1 MRNNKKGVLLIAV
14 YLVIS
19 VLIVFLGIFVYKN
32 VWEAKI
38 ASHYKNKMLAFY
50 CAEAALD
57 KGIAKLPSSTSGESN
72 VTLSAVSGAQQGEY
86 TYSITTI
93 SAGKSWRVE
102 SWGYVPDQA
111 QAQASEHLEAYI
123 AKKDLPDSFWE
134 NAIYTAGNVRVN
146 GVAYNI
152 DGDIIYGGS
161 MLPAVLNSTI
171 FNGTATNDA
180 SISPLVKLD
189 YESMRII
196 AAAQIKPDGS
206 DNVYTAAEIA
216 SGNPPL
222 PSDFWFDDSDAD
234 PDNWVPNVVYV
245 ETDLVLNGSIGT
257 VGGFFL
263 VVGDV
268 TTDPL
273 ATSSTVINGNGQID
287 GCVYS
292 TGEFRVNGGGSG
304 LNVLGGV
311 WSGTDG
317 VRLNGSV
324 EIEYHQPYMEGI
336 RNVIQPGTTIQVV
349 SWRRL

>member
-1 MRNNKKGVLLIAV
+1 MINNKKGVLLIAV
-14 YLVIS
+14 YLVIT
-19 VLIVFLGIFVYKN
+19 VLLVFLGIFVYKN
-32 VWEAKI
+32 IWEAKI
-38 ASHYKNKMLAFY
+38 AGHYKNKMLAFY

-57 KGIAKLPSSTSGESN
+57 KGIAKLPSDTSGEVN
-72 VTLSAVSGAQQGEY
+72 VTLSAVGGSQQGEY
-86 TYSITTI
+86 TYSISTLI
-93 SAGKSWRVE
+93 LGKSWKVE
-102 SWGYVPDQA
+102 SWGYVPSQA
-111 QAQASEHLEAYI
+111 QAAASEHLEAYI
-123 AKKDLPDSFWE
+123 AKKDLANSFWE
-134 NAIYTAGNVRVN
+134 NALYTAGNIRVT
-146 GVAYNI
+146 GAAYDI

-161 MLPAVLNSTI
+161 MLPVALNPTL
-171 FNGTATNDA
+171 FNGTSTNDI
-180 SISPLVKLD
+180 SVSPLVKLD

-222 PSDFWFDDSDAD
+222 PLDFWFDDSDAD
-234 PDNWVPNVVYV
+234 PANWIPNVVYV
-245 ETDLVLNGSIGT
+245 ETDLVLNGNIGT
-257 VGGFFL
+257 IGGFFL

-273 ATSSTVINGNGQID
+273 ATSETVINGNGQID

-292 TGEFRVNGGGSG
+292 TGEFRVNGGGAG

-324 EIEYHQPYMEGI
+324 EIEYHQPYMDAI
-336 RNVIQPGTTIQVV
+336 RTIIQPSSTIQVV

>member
-1 MRNNKKGVLLIAV
+1 MKNNKKGVLLIAV
-14 YLVIS
+14 YLVIA

-38 ASHYKNKMLAFY
+38 ASHYKHEMLAFY
-50 CAEAALD
+50 CAEAGLD

-72 VTLSAVSGAQQGEY
+72 VVLSAVGGAQQGEY
-86 TYSITTI
+86 TYSIFTI
-93 SAGKSWRVE
+93 SPGKSWRVE

-111 QAQASEHLEAYI
+111 QAQAFEHLEAYI
-123 AKKDLPDSFWE
+123 AKKDLPNSFWE
-134 NAIYTAGNVRVN
+134 NAIYTAGNVRVTGN
-146 GVAYNI
+146 AYDI
-152 DGDIIYGGS
+152 KGDIIYGGS
-161 MLPAVLNSTI
+161 MLPAVLNPAI
-171 FNGTATNDA
+171 FNGIATNDA

-189 YESMRII
+189 YESMRTI

-206 DNVYTAAEIA
+206 DNLYTAAEIS

-222 PSDFWFDDSDAD
+222 PSDFWFDDSDPNPA
-234 PDNWVPNVVYV
+234 NWVPNVVYV

-273 ATSSTVINGNGQID
+273 ATSSTIINGNGQID

-292 TGEFRVNGGGSG
+292 TGEFRVNGGGNG

-324 EIEYHQPYMEGI
+324 KIEYHQPYMDAI
-336 RNVIQPGTTIQVV
+336 RNVIQPGTTVQVV